1 MGYRS
6 QVQSVIYANKEQ
18 MDAFKNKNKELLT
31 MLEDEFN
38 DGSLEYKQKDDLDM
52 IYLKGDCWKW
62 YDDFKEVM
70 GWHDLIDRADE
81 DGLCTEFVRAG
92 EEPDDVVT
100 DYRGK
105 PDNLQYF
112 IYPSTIIEANF

>member
-38 DGSLEYKQKDDLDM
+38 DGSLEY
-52 IYLKGDCWKW
+52 
-62 YDDFKEVM
+62 
-70 GWHDLIDRADE
+70 R
-81 DGLCTEFVRAG
+81 
-92 EEPDDVVT
+92 
-100 DYRGK
+100 
-105 PDNLQYF
+105 
-112 IYPSTIIEANF
+112 